1 MGIRVNE
8 HETLTLGIEGADL
21 TVNTGELFKAW
32 MDNFI
37 FKRTPTQSTI
47 PAARCGERYIT
58 SIMQPDGRMRHV
70 FLLPGEA
77 KKNWKDGMAWAKE
90 QGGDLP
96 DRIVFAF
103 LKTYMAEEFK
113 KEAYWM
119 NEQHADYS
127 HSAWCQGFINGTQ
140 YDTSKYHE
148 LLVRAVRSEFSDS
161 VI

>member
-8 HETLTLGIEGADL
+8 HETLTLGIEGAEL

-32 MDNFI
+32 MDKFI
-37 FKRTPTQSTI
+37 FKRTPTQFAI
-47 PAARCGERYIT
+47 PAARPGERYIT
-58 SIMQPDGRMRHV
+58 SIMQPDGRMRHM

-77 KKNWKDGMAWAKE
+77 KKNWNDGMEWAKE

-103 LKTYMAEEFK
+103 LKTHMPEEFK
-113 KEAYWM
+113 KESYWM
-119 NEQHADYS
+119 NEQHAGIS
-127 HSAWCQGFINGTQ
+127 GCAWCQGFSIGLQLSFTKSNA
-140 YDTSKYHE
+140 
-148 LLVRAVRSEFSDS
+148 LLVRAVRSEYS